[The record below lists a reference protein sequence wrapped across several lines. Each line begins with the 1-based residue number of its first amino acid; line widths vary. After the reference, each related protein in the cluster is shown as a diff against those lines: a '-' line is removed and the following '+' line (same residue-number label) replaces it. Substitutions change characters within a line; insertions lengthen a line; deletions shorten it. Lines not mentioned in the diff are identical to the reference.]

1 MLIKPVFLF
10 LVYVNVKDSD
20 KKIKLFI
27 PLPLMFL
34 YFLIEDC
41 IDIVSF
47 LNIISFGRF
56 NAKVLNIDLK
66 GIDLNTAIKLGRSF
80 LYRIVFKTGG
90 TDLVNVDVEDKNS
103 HVVVSLKTR

>member
-1 MLIKPVFLF
+1 MSIKPVFLF

-41 IDIVSF
+41 IDMYEKKGQAVVIDNGHV
-47 LNIISFGRF
+47 ISFVKEVHD
-56 NAKVLNIDLK
+56 AKI
-66 GIDLNTAIKLGRSF
+66 
-80 LYRIVFKTGG
+80 
-90 TDLVNVDVEDKNS
+90 
-103 HVVVSLKTR
+103 